1 MKLLIGAFL
10 GCTVFRLPFAAI
22 ITFPVISTQRKRQ
35 SASLDASC
43 RTCRLASGWVEP
55 VVGRGRQSSRAGGRR
70 GRRARLSDAIKFRG
84 LTMVFSWPSKAGLF
98 EYAYDRES
106 AMFFRDDFDRVLSSI
121 VSAPAAS
128 RIHIVAHS
136 MGTMLTLESLRQ
148 LHTRYGGA
156 VVSAAPDIHMDVFSS
171 AISRIG
177 PLAGKI
183 TVITSTNDRALAL
196 LRANVAGMYRLVF
209 VVGGRLARDVNQF
222 RRLIDR

>member
-1 MKLLIGAFL
+1 MGRAGCRERSAIFL
-10 GCTVFRLPFAAI
+10 
-22 ITFPVISTQRKRQ
+22 
-35 SASLDASC
+35 
-43 RTCRLASGWVEP
+43 
-55 VVGRGRQSSRAGGRR
+55 RAGGRR
-70 GRRARLSDAIKFRG
+70 GRRARLSRCDQVRG
-84 LTMVFSWPSKAGLF
+84 FDLVVFSWPSKAGLF

-106 AMFFRDDFDRVLSSI
+106 AMFFRDDFDRVLYSI

-196 LRANVAGMYRLVF
+196 LRANVTRVYRLVF

-222 RRLIDR
+222 RWLIDR